1 MQTEPS
7 ASTKTVRVAVPSI
20 SPGGLEATRA
30 EHFGRAECFT
40 VVDIADGEI
49 VGAEVV
55 TNPPHVEGGCMAPVL
70 LLAENCVDA
79 LVVSGI
85 GGRPLAGF
93 RQVGIQVH
101 AGVGDDVA
109 TAARAFAAGQLPQLG
124 PEHAC
129 QH

>member
-1 MQTEPS
+1 MQSES
-7 ASTKTVRVAVPSI
+7 DVSVKTLRVAVPSL
-20 SPGGLEATRA
+20 SPGGLEAPRA

-55 TNPPHVEGGCMAPVL
+55 ANPPHVDGGCMAPVL
-70 LLAENCVDA
+70 LLAEHCVDA

-93 RQVGIQVH
+93 HQVGIAVH
-101 AGVGDDVA
+101 AGVGQDVE
-109 TAARAFAAGQLPQLG
+109 TAARAFVAGELPPLG
-124 PEHAC
+124 LEHAC
-129 QH
+129 RH

>member
-1 MQTEPS
+1 MQSEQDVGV
-7 ASTKTVRVAVPSI
+7 KTLRVAVPSI
-20 SPGGLEATRA
+20 SPGGLQAPRA

-40 VVDIADGEI
+40 VVDIAGGEI
-49 VGAEVV
+49 VGAEVIV
-55 TNPPHVEGGCMAPVL
+55 NPPHVDGGCMAPVL
-70 LLAENCVDA
+70 LLAEHCVDA

-93 RQVGIQVH
+93 RQVGIAVH
-101 AGVGDDVA
+101 AGAGDDVE

-129 QH
+129 RH

>member
-1 MQTEPS
+1 MPSEPNVNV
-7 ASTKTVRVAVPSI
+7 KTVRVAVPSI

-40 VVDIADGEI
+40 VVDIADGKI

-70 LLAENCVDA
+70 LLAEHCVDA
-79 LVVSGI
+79 LVVGGI

-101 AGVGDDVA
+101 AGVGDDVG
-109 TAARAFAAGQLPQLG
+109 TAARAFAAGQLPPIG

>member
-1 MQTEPS
+1 MPS
-7 ASTKTVRVAVPSI
+7 ESNVNAKTVRVAIPSI
-20 SPGGLEATRA
+20 DPGGLEAPRA

-49 VGAEVV
+49 VGSEVV
-55 TNPPHVEGGCMAPVL
+55 ANPPHVDGGCMAPVL
-70 LLAENCVDA
+70 LLAEHCVDA

-85 GGRPLAGF
+85 GGRPLAGV

-101 AGVGDDVA
+101 AGVGDDVE
-109 TAARAFAAGQLPQLG
+109 TAARAFAAGQLPQVG

-129 QH
+129 HH

>member
-1 MQTEPS
+1 MSSELDLNV
-7 ASTKTVRVAVPSI
+7 KTVRVAVPSI
-20 SPGGLEATRA
+20 SPGGLEAARA

-49 VGAEVV
+49 LGAEVV

-70 LLAENCVDA
+70 LLAEHRVDA
-79 LVVSGI
+79 LVVGGI

-101 AGVGDDVA
+101 AGAGGDVE
-109 TAARAFAAGQLPQLG
+109 TAARAFAAGQLPPLG

-129 QH
+129 HH